1 MSEAYKLA
9 PLSALALLLILATS
23 LDAST
28 QTSTPQIRKPG
39 LVSVDSLV
47 VDSFDSVSQWS
58 TNPAEGVEI
67 TVHPDSGRHGRGMR
81 LDFDFHGHPGYGIIH
96 RKVDLELPANYEF
109 KFSVRGEAPTNTLE
123 FKLVDTTGENVWW
136 SNNRYFIFPREWR
149 TIARKQR
156 QICFAWG
163 PTGDSAPKLYD
174 PRAPGCR
181 LGIDI
186 HRVAAIEFAIT
197 AGSGGKGSVWIDDL
211 SLSPLDPNSPQ
222 PGISGAL
229 SPIMA
234 GTCCLKIPEDR
245 PTDDDA
251 QTQTYF
257 EFQVEKP
264 ATTLEGGPMPKYPR
278 ELERSGLGGEV
289 LAQFVVRNSGK
300 ADMDSFKVLKSTDEL
315 FTQAVRSWMRGITFS
330 PATIGGKAVN
340 QLVQQSF
347 QFSVPR

>member
-1 MSEAYKLA
+1 MSEAYKIA

-23 LDAST
+23 ADASA
-28 QTSTPQIRKPG
+28 QTKAPQTPKRG

-67 TVHPDSGRHGRGMR
+67 TVHPDSGRHGLGMR
-81 LDFDFHGHPGYGIIH
+81 LDFDFHGHRGYGIVH
-96 RKVDLELPANYEF
+96 RKVDLDLPANYEF
-109 KFSVRGEAPTNTLE
+109 TFAVRGEAPTNTLE

-149 TIARKQR
+149 TIARKKR

-163 PTGDSAPKLYD
+163 PTGDSAPKRYD
-174 PRAPGCR
+174 LSAPGCR

-222 PGISGAL
+222 P
-229 SPIMA
+229 
-234 GTCCLKIPEDR
+234 EDR
-245 PTDDDA
+245 PTDDEA

-264 ATTLEGGPMPKYPR
+264 ATMLDGAPMPKYPR
-278 ELERSGLGGEV
+278 VLERSGIGGEV
-289 LAQFVVRNSGK
+289 QAQFVVRNSGK

-315 FTQAVRSWMRGITFS
+315 FTQAVRNWIIGITFS
-330 PATIGGKAVN
+330 PAMIGGKAVN

-347 QFSVPR
+347 QFAVPR

>member
-1 MSEAYKLA
+1 MSEAYKIA
-9 PLSALALLLILATS
+9 PLSALSLLLILATS
-23 LDAST
+23 PDASA
-28 QTSTPQIRKPG
+28 QTSALQIRKPG

-58 TNPAEGVEI
+58 TNYANGVEI
-67 TVHPDSGRHGRGMR
+67 TVHPDSGRHGLGMR
-81 LDFDFHGHPGYGIIH
+81 LDFDFHGQPGYGIIH

-123 FKLVDTTGENVWW
+123 FKLVDTSGANVWW
-136 SNNRYFIFPREWR
+136 SNNPYFIFPREWR
-149 TIARKQR
+149 TIARKKR
-156 QICFAWG
+156 RICFAWG
-163 PTGDSAPKLYD
+163 PTGDSAPKRYD
-174 PRAPGCR
+174 LSAPGCR

-197 AGSGGKGSVWIDDL
+197 AGSGGKGSFWIDDL
-211 SLSPLDPNSPQ
+211 SVTPLDPNSPH
-222 PGISGAL
+222 GEN
-229 SPIMA
+229 
-234 GTCCLKIPEDR
+234 T

-257 EFQVEKP
+257 EFQVGKP
-264 ATTLEGGPMPKYPR
+264 ATMLEGGPMPKYPR
-278 ELERSGLGGEV
+278 VLEKSGIGGEV
-289 LAQFVVRNSGK
+289 QAQFVVRNSGK
-300 ADMDSFKVLKSTDEL
+300 VDMDSFKVLKPTDEL
-315 FTQAVRSWMRGITFS
+315 FTQAVRNWIIGITFS

>member
-23 LDAST
+23 PDASART
-28 QTSTPQIRKPG
+28 RAPEIRKPG

-47 VDSFDSVSQWS
+47 VDAFDSVSQWS
-58 TNPAEGVEI
+58 TNYADGVEI
-67 TVHPDSGRHGRGMR
+67 TVHPDSGRHGLGMR
-81 LDFDFHGHPGYGIIH
+81 LDFDFHGHRGYGIVH
-96 RKVDLELPANYEF
+96 REIDLDLPANYEF
-109 KFSVRGEAPTNTLE
+109 TFAVRGEAPTNTLE
-123 FKLVDTTGENVWW
+123 FKLIDPTGANVWW
-136 SNNRYFIFPREWR
+136 SNNANFIFPREWR
-149 TIARKQR
+149 TIARKKR

-163 PTGDSAPKLYD
+163 PTGDSAPKRYD
-174 PRAPGCR
+174 ISAPGCR

-211 SLSPLDPNSPQ
+211 SVTPLDADSPHREN
-222 PGISGAL
+222 P
-229 SPIMA
+229 
-234 GTCCLKIPEDR
+234 

-264 ATTLEGGPMPKYPR
+264 ATMLDSAPMPKYPR
-278 ELERSGLGGEV
+278 ELERVGLGGEV
-289 LAQFVVRNSGK
+289 QAQFVVMSSGK
-300 ADMDSFKVLKSTDEL
+300 VDMDSFKVLKSTNGF
-315 FTQAVRSWMRGITFS
+315 FTRAVRNWMSKIQFS
-330 PATIGGKAVN
+330 PAMIGGKAVN

-347 QFSVPR
+347 QFAVPR

>member
-211 SLSPLDPNSPQ
+211 SVTPLDANSPHREN
-222 PGISGAL
+222 
-229 SPIMA
+229 
-234 GTCCLKIPEDR
+234 T

-264 ATTLEGGPMPKYPR
+264 ATMVPGGPTPEYPPA
-278 ELERSGLGGEV
+278 LERSGLGGEV
-289 LAQFVVRNSGK
+289 QAQFVVKTSGK
-300 ADMDSFKVLKSTDEL
+300 VDMDTFEVLKSNHEL
-315 FTQAVRSWMRGITFS
+315 FTQAVRNWMRGMTFS

-340 QLVQQSF
+340 QLTAQSF